1 VGISRS
7 IAGETYM
14 KFGNLEAVSE
24 REKPG
29 VEVNNAEDL
38 R

>member
-1 VGISRS
+1 
-7 IAGETYM
+7 M
-14 KFGNLEAVSE
+14 KFGNFEAVSE

-29 VEVNNAEDL
+29 VEVNNAEDM